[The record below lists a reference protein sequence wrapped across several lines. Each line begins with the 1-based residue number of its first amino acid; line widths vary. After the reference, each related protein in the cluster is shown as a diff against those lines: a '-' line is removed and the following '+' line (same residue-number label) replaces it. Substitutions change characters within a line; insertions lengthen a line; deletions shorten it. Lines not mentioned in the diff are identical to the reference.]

1 MIILYDLTVLGSQVA
16 PRYMGEN
23 ASLLCSQAASKYL
36 SENASLLCS
45 EVASRYLCEDVSVEE
60 AGEDETLG
68 LGVPIKVRGL
78 NGLQYKCILTAGQYV
93 QCHVFDSP

>member
-36 SENASLLCS
+36 GENASLLCS

-60 AGEDETLG
+60 AGEDQTLG

-78 NGLQYKCILTAGQYV
+78 NGV
-93 QCHVFDSP
+93 QVHFNGMAMRSVSCF